1 MSKLQFWILNLS
13 ALMVTILLVSNFLL
27 GQQERSLEST
37 LVELRTQESEV
48 QLFRST
54 VRDLLRDARQAAATD
69 PQLRNM
75 LQQRGYLNP

>member
-13 ALMVTILLVSNFLL
+13 ALVVTALLFCNFLL
-27 GQQERSLEST
+27 GQQESSLQST
-37 LVELRTQESEV
+37 LVELRAQESEV

-69 PQLRNM
+69 PQLRKM
-75 LQQRGYLNP
+75 LQQRGYLAP